1 MWETVTKKGVK
12 LVKHDVMDRK
22 VLDDWKK
29 FSIIHRLELDFVGVH
44 LQSLFYRSTQISFIL
59 VSPEW
64 VL

>member
-1 MWETVTKKGVK
+1 
-12 LVKHDVMDRK
+12 MDRK

-29 FSIIHRLELDFVGVH
+29 FSVIHHLELDFVGVH

>member
-1 MWETVTKKGVK
+1 
-12 LVKHDVMDRK
+12 MDRK
-22 VLDDWKK
+22 VLGDWKK